1 MSGKLY
7 YLNPSESRP
16 GVDTAAYIERENTV
30 GDAVDYTLR
39 IINLRQKNALTVPA
53 KAVPEKVVAP
63 APLLAAVKMKPEV
76 VGNVISLAAH
86 KVAKEQTEQMQ
97 ADIDQDLRRANARL
111 DVAAAHQPV
120 ETQLP
125 ETRQDI
131 RNEFAA

>member
-1 MSGKLY
+1 MSGKPY
-7 YLNPSESRP
+7 YPNASESRP
-16 GVDTAAYIERENTV
+16 GADTAAYIERENTV

-39 IINLRQKNALTVPA
+39 IINLRQPNALTAPA

-63 APLLAAVKMKPEV
+63 APPLAAVKMKPEV

-120 ETQLP
+120 AQLL